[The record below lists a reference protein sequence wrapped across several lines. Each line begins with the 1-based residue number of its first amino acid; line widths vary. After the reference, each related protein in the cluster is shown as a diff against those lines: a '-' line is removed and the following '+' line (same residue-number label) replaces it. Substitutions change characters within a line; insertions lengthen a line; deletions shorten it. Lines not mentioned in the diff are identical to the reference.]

1 MSRCSII
8 GICAL
13 VGTIGLLGA
22 GCEEQQP
29 TPPPAATVTAKAAP
43 TATATATV
51 AAKEPNSE
59 LDAEDIPVPEDY
71 EEEVSKQITK
81 DNLDVE
87 VDKIE
92 KELAQDK
99 G

>member
-1 MSRCSII
+1 MSRHSIM
-8 GICAL
+8 GACAL
-13 VGTIGLLGA
+13 LGAVGLLCA
-22 GCEEQQP
+22 GCEEDKP
-29 TPPPAATVTAKAAP
+29 TPPPAATVTVKAAP

-51 AAKEPNSE
+51 AAKEPNAE
-59 LDAEDIPVPEDY
+59 LDDEDIPVAEDY

-81 DNLDVE
+81 DNLDAE

-92 KELAQDK
+92 KEMAEDK